1 MKLPL
6 AGVRVLDLSNVLAG
20 PFCGYH
26 LARLGAEVIKIENP
40 KGGDL
45 ARRLG
50 ADSAMADQLMGLSF
64 VAVNAGKQSVAI
76 DLKAAE
82 GKEIFLRLVY
92 RADVLL
98 ENFRPKVMER
108 LGLDYGVLSK
118 RNPRLIYCAISGF
131 GQDGPWVARPAY
143 DQIVQGL
150 SGAMSVT
157 GDAET
162 APLRTGFPIA
172 DTIAGL
178 TASFAISA
186 ALVEQRMTGRG
197 RYIDVSLLE
206 STLAAMGWVVSNHL
220 NAGVDPQPM
229 GNENFSAAPSGTFE
243 TGDGPLNI
251 AANEQKQYEALCDV
265 VERPDLKT
273 DRRFAERQARKD
285 NRIVLKMEL
294 DAALKARPAIE
305 WERVLNSIGIPAGR
319 VLTVPEI
326 LNEEQIVGRK
336 FVETL
341 AATVSDGRA
350 MRITRPGFRLQQD
363 YPQPAPPPQLG
374 QDTERWLDELGYD
387 LDEIADLRRK
397 GIVTFANQP
406 TVPDSVKLP
415 ELKVRAE
422 SSSS

>member
-1 MKLPL
+1 MTLPL

-26 LARLGAEVIKIENP
+26 LARLGAEVIKVENP

-50 ADSAMADQLMGLSF
+50 ADPEMAKKLMGLSF

-76 DLKAAE
+76 DFKASE
-82 GKEIFLRLVY
+82 GKEIFLRLVE
-92 RADVLL
+92 RADVVL
-98 ENFRPKVMER
+98 ENFRPQVMER
-108 LGLDYGVLSK
+108 LGLGYKVLSK
-118 RNPRLIYCAISGF
+118 RNPRLVYCAISGF

-186 ALVEQRMTGRG
+186 ALVDQRTTGQG

-206 STLAAMGWVVSNHL
+206 STLVAMGWVVSNHL
-220 NAGVDPQPM
+220 NANVTPKPM
-229 GNENFSAAPSGTFE
+229 GNENFTAAPSGTFE
-243 TGDGPLNI
+243 TASGPLNI
-251 AANEQKQYEALCDV
+251 AANEQKQYEALCNII
-265 VERPDLKT
+265 ERPDLKA
-273 DRRFAERQARKD
+273 DRRFTERQPRKD
-285 NRIVLKMEL
+285 NRAALKTEIE
-294 DAALKARPAIE
+294 AALKARPADE
-305 WERVLNSIGIPAGR
+305 WERLFNAKGVPAGC
-319 VLTVPEI
+319 VLTVPQI
-326 LNEEQIVGRK
+326 LSEEQIVGRN
-336 FVETL
+336 FIEIL
-341 AATVSDGRA
+341 DATVSGGQA
-350 MRITRPGFRLQQD
+350 MRVTRPGFRLEQD
-363 YPQPAPPPQLG
+363 YPEPVPPPHLG
-374 QDTERWLDELGYD
+374 QDTERWLGDLGYSP
-387 LDEIADLRRK
+387 EETAALRAQ
-397 GIVTFANQP
+397 GTVTFANQP
-406 TVPDSVKLP
+406 TVRESVKLP

-422 SSSS
+422 GSSS